1 MVLNVVFVFEAHTCA
16 FESKTMNGVNTS
28 EQSEVHQGGNHGNC
42 CSHGNY
48 HSWKTEIIQLFKLG
62 WPTVLFTLA
71 TGALATINLMFCGRV
86 DKETLAG
93 AALGL
98 SFSNVTGVCVAH
110 GFGSACDTLF
120 SQTFGSENKKYVG
133 VVLQRSLLIM
143 GIGCILIWVL
153 YVNVEYILIGFQIDR
168 EVARGATT
176 YVHVFMTGV
185 PGLLLFLLLSK
196 YLLTQSIVISV
207 MLITIVCVILGIPIH
222 YVLILVLDLGISGA
236 ALAHSLV
243 WWLISIT
250 LFVYIKIRKL
260 HKSTWAGWSYECLND
275 WDVYVKISLAGILM
289 IASEWW
295 AFEVGTFLMGTVG
308 DTELAAQGAVFGL
321 AYFFY
326 TIPLGYSEAISIR
339 VGNTLG
345 ANEPHKARRVAIV
358 GVISMIISSVLF
370 AIIIIASRDVIGLL
384 YTSEREVVVM
394 IAQVAPLMAVYQIFD
409 AIGMASLGALQGC
422 GLQKVIA
429 IVNCV
434 LYYIVCL
441 PIMFVLVLV
450 YHMGILGVWIPLVIV
465 LVCKG
470 LLLVFVV
477 FRLNWQKQADKA
489 QERANVNRDNTSD
502 SVPQF
507 VGVNMDQIKIEHKN
521 SYTQTGLPTSAEVTI
536 VPSDNYSSNNG
547 RNSTYSF
554 VEQNME
560 QTNQPS
566 LKTLIWRRIFTL
578 LFALTLLGISVA
590 VQFLVVIPPISD
602 PINNCFSANM
612 TDSMYNISIING
624 TNICND
630 TLT

>member
-185 PGLLLFLLLSK
+185 PVS
-196 YLLTQSIVISV
+196 
-207 MLITIVCVILGIPIH
+207 
-222 YVLILVLDLGISGA
+222 
-236 ALAHSLV
+236 
-243 WWLISIT
+243 
-250 LFVYIKIRKL
+250 
-260 HKSTWAGWSYECLND
+260 WSYECLND